1 MLLRFAYREWRIA
14 KIVHIASFA
23 VKSEWRRVALD
34 EFDGQGERVGLAA
47 RSAA

>member
-1 MLLRFAYREWRIA
+1 MLLRLSCREWRIA

-23 VKSEWRRVALD
+23 VTSGRRRVALD

-47 RSAA
+47 RSAE